1 MAIFDTITKTQAQ
14 THPMDFVNYCLD
26 VDASD
31 VDFIELITPEQ
42 PTIETHQADVV
53 IKARVEGKE
62 VLVHFEFQT
71 TDSYDPE
78 MSLRMA
84 GYIIRL
90 LETHRLPI
98 YSHVIYL
105 RPDAGRTDAGCYEQ
119 QIIGHQVFVEYR
131 VFRLIEMDGE
141 QVLDARATGLLPFI
155 PLMKRPIGVDAE
167 EWLRRCVRVADSIE
181 VPDKAEYLACLA
193 VLGNLA
199 YEPQTVLSII
209 SEETMQESTLV
220 QYIAEKATAEALQQG
235 IQQGIQQGVKT
246 RALEDILEV
255 IAFRLGANAA
265 QRFKP
270 ALYAIDDL
278 QRLKGLLRAAL
289 SAENPEDFQQA
300 LDSSNSET

>member
-26 VDASD
+26 VDSSD
-31 VDFIELITPEQ
+31 IAFIELITPEQ

-53 IKARVEGKE
+53 IKARLEGKE

-90 LETHRLPI
+90 LETHRLPV

-105 RPDAGRTDAGCYEQ
+105 RPDAGRTDTGCYEQ
-119 QIIGHQVFVEYR
+119 QIAGHQVFVEYR
-131 VFRLIEMDGE
+131 VFRLIEMDGT
-141 QVLDARATGLLPFI
+141 QVLDARAAGLLPFT
-155 PLMKRPIGVDAE
+155 PLMKRPTGVDAE
-167 EWLRRCVRVADSIE
+167 EWLRRCVRAADSIE
-181 VPDKAEYLACLA
+181 VPDKTEYLACLA

-209 SEETMQESTLV
+209 SEETMQESTLI
-220 QYIAEKATAEALQQG
+220 QYITEKATAEAR
-235 IQQGIQQGVKT
+235 QQGVKT

-255 IAFRLGANAA
+255 IAFRLGAQAA
-265 QRFKP
+265 QRFKS
-270 ALYAIDDL
+270 ALYTIDDP
-278 QRLKGLLRAAL
+278 QHLKHLLRAAL
-289 SAENPEDFQQA
+289 AAENPEDFQQA

>member
-1 MAIFDTITKTQAQ
+1 
-14 THPMDFVNYCLD
+14 
-26 VDASD
+26 
-31 VDFIELITPEQ
+31 
-42 PTIETHQADVV
+42 
-53 IKARVEGKE
+53 
-62 VLVHFEFQT
+62 
-71 TDSYDPE
+71 

-90 LETHRLPI
+90 LETHRLPV

-141 QVLDARATGLLPFI
+141 QVLDARATGLLPFT

-209 SEETMQESTLV
+209 LEETMQESTLV